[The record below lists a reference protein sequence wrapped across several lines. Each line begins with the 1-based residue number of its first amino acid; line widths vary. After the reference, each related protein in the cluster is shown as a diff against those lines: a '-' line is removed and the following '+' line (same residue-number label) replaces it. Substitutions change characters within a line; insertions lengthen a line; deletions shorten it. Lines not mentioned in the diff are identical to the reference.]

1 MKDSAVTHA
10 THEVRPDEQ
19 SPESAFQRFAKT
31 MRALV
36 AVPKHELAEKLTEF
50 KKKKAKVPPPKR
62 GR

>member
-1 MKDSAVTHA
+1 MKGSAI
-10 THEVRPDEQ
+10 THEAQPDVE

-36 AVPKHELAEKLTEF
+36 AVPKRELEEKIANDKAERSESR
-50 KKKKAKVPPPKR
+50 KA